1 MHNLAITPHALF
13 KLSNYEISN
22 LWFKRFEFPAEE
34 VSIRRAVIGDTVYL
48 FERTLEDEN
57 HPLIIINNSLGD
69 PVFSAA
75 DKDTRNLERI
85 ITVARAQYTDSVS
98 VPPSWK
104 AHYEGD
110 LFSISV
116 KTISNWRGRLHFLV
130 AHPEFNNEIKDL
142 FVFSLLENTVD
153 FHKLNV
159 DRAQYEKIRDGFVE
173 AIISEDGSLSPPETD
188 AGIILTQRLPQGFV
202 QGGTLDIWYQTR
214 LTRDQRAFVDK
225 SHDNPVRLRGSAGT
239 GKTLSLVI
247 KFLKDATEAERVGKP
262 IRYGFLTHSKASVDF
277 VNAIC
282 ESLDAAGLTLG
293 RAKHAKLE
301 IRTLYDLASSQLAL
315 SSSELTPLE
324 LDGRKGRRDQRE
336 IVENIVAEMWSSTIM
351 QARYKGVSSELYT
364 RWNPSSN
371 EHATFINEIAGEL
384 ASVIDAEGI
393 KPGSAQAEKYA
404 KNDARRAAWLMPLAT
419 ELDRRFILEV
429 HAKYCKELA
438 EMKTLSMDQMIADF
452 DSYLDTNRWSIIKD
466 KLGYDAL
473 FVDEL
478 HLFTSVERQSL
489 HKLVR
494 QVEKINVQAR
504 PAIFMAYDIKQSPT
518 SSFASYF
525 TSETSIFTPGSNLQ
539 NSDLVQ
545 LQKVFRYTPEITE
558 LLRDIDASFPA
569 IDIPGEWNAY
579 VGESELPRGETPV
592 LRVHETP
599 KDLMRSVF
607 ESAHDK
613 ARLIKGGGRRVAVL
627 CLSEE
632 MFDVYRVV
640 AAGQYSGK
648 FITIASR
655 EPASEFRYAGKRFI
669 FSMPEYVA
677 GLQFDTVFIIHAD
690 RTEAPV
696 DSGVGVRRSF
706 ISNLY
711 LGASRAER
719 VLSIHACLERGGVTD
734 FLQMALDREAL
745 KEVSL

>member
-1 MHNLAITPHALF
+1 MYNLAITPQTLF
-13 KLSNYEISN
+13 RLSNYEIN
-22 LWFKRFEFPAEE
+22 KLWFEKFELPKDET
-34 VSIRRAVIGDTVYL
+34 SIRRVVIDQTVYL
-48 FERTLEDEN
+48 FDRQIEDEN
-57 HPLIIINNSLGD
+57 GPLIVINNTLGD
-69 PVFSAA
+69 PIFTGA
-75 DKDTRNLERI
+75 DKDARNLERI

-98 VPPSWK
+98 IPQAWK
-104 AHYEGD
+104 LHYEAE

-116 KTISNWRGRLHFLV
+116 KAGNNWKARLHFWI
-130 AHPEFNNEIKDL
+130 AHPSKNKEVKNL
-142 FVFSLLENTVD
+142 FVFSLLESTVD
-153 FHKLNV
+153 FHKLV
-159 DRAQYEKIRDGFVE
+159 IDKEQYDSIRENFIA
-173 AIISEDGSLSPPETD
+173 AILSDDDALPAPETD
-188 AGIILTQRLPQGFV
+188 AGIILTERLPQGFV
-202 QGGTLDIWYQTR
+202 QGGTLDVWYQTR
-214 LTRDQRAFVDK
+214 LTKDQRAFVDK
-225 SHDNPVRLRGSAGT
+225 PHDNPVRLRGAAGT

-247 KFLKDATEAERVGKP
+247 KFLKDGTEAERTGTP

-282 ESLDAAGLTLG
+282 ESLDPVGLTLG
-293 RAKHAKLE
+293 GAKHAKLE
-301 IRTLYDLASSQLAL
+301 IRTLYDLASNQLAL
-315 SSSELTPLE
+315 HSSELTPLE
-324 LDGRKGRRDQRE
+324 LDGRKGRQAQRE
-336 IVENIVAEMWSSTIM
+336 IVESLIADMWQSKIM
-351 QARYKGVSSELYT
+351 RARYKEISPELYE
-364 RWNPSSN
+364 RWNPDNAGHSILVN
-371 EHATFINEIAGEL
+371 EVAGEF

-393 KPGSAQAEKYA
+393 KPGSTRAERYA
-404 KNDARRAAWLMPLAT
+404 KNDSRRATWLMPLAT
-419 ELDRRFILEV
+419 ELDRRFILEI

-438 EMKTLSMDQMIADF
+438 EMKTLSIDQMVADF
-452 DSYLDTNRWSIIKD
+452 DSYLDTNRWAIMKD

-478 HLFTSVERQSL
+478 HLFTSVERQCL
-489 HKLVR
+489 HKLIR
-494 QVEKINVQAR
+494 QLGGGEPQAR

-525 TSETSIFTPGSNLQ
+525 TSETSIFTPSSNLQ

-569 IDIPGEWNAY
+569 IDVPGEWNAY
-579 VGESELPRGETPV
+579 VGESDLPRGDTPTMQ
-592 LRVHETP
+592 VHQSP
-599 KDLMRSVF
+599 KELMRHVF

-632 MFDVYRVV
+632 MFDTYSVV

-648 FITIASR
+648 FITISSR

-690 RTEAPV
+690 RNEAPI

-719 VLSIHACLERGGVTD
+719 VLTVHACLERGGITD
-734 FLQMALDREAL
+734 FLQMALDRGAL
-745 KEVSL
+745 REL